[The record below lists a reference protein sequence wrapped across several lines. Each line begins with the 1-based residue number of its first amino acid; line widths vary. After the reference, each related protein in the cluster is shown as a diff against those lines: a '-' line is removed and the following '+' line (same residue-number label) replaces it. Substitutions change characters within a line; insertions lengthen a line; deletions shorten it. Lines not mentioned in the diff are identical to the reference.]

1 MRASHVPR
9 RRSAS
14 AKGGASASR
23 VQGCS
28 ASAAQV
34 QRKCSAGT
42 AHCQV
47 PGYAAQA
54 KRKYLALVQ
63 SKRSASASQV
73 QRSAQVP
80 RECRGAAQVQRKI
93 AVQTDAWLEMIIDD
107 DDDDEGPTTQLHV
120 RAGVFAKAKTF
131 LSAGV
136 SNGPWPK
143 DGTNVGACGGVYKA
157 TSWDLPITNQP
168 FSTWKA
174 SGWCDG
180 SDDKATKLA
189 EGVPS

>member
-1 MRASHVPR
+1 MQKVAQVPR
-9 RRSAS
+9 ECR
-14 AKGGASASR
+14 G
-23 VQGCS
+23 
-28 ASAAQV
+28 AAQV

-42 AHCQV
+42 AQV
-47 PGYAAQA
+47 PGYYAAQA

-107 DDDDEGPTTQLHV
+107 DDDDEGPTTQVHV

-131 LSAGV
+131 L
-136 SNGPWPK
+136 
-143 DGTNVGACGGVYKA
+143 
-157 TSWDLPITNQP
+157 
-168 FSTWKA
+168 
-174 SGWCDG
+174 
-180 SDDKATKLA
+180 
-189 EGVPS
+189 